1 MFLFEHAHAPSQ
13 SDWTKREINFNS
25 RPINK
30 LMELLQ
36 PFGVDLEIEA
46 KLIAT
51 NLRSRLNQVEA
62 D

>member
-30 LMELLQ
+30 LIELLQ
-36 PFGVDLEIEA
+36 PFGVDLEMSIFDI
-46 KLIAT
+46 KIT
-51 NLRSRLNQVEA
+51 KNYMI
-62 D
+62 